1 MKITLY
7 VIGHLKEAY
16 WKSACEEYIKRLKNY
31 ADIKVVEVDDIG
43 YKEGAGL
50 AIETQVKDKEGE
62 KVLEKLKP
70 SDYLCA
76 LDLNAKEYDSVEF
89 ASFLDKSFALGGSHL
104 TMAIGGSLGFSEE
117 VKKRANAR
125 ISFGKL
131 TFPHQLAR
139 VMALEQIYRAFRI
152 LNNEPY
158 HK

>member
-89 ASFLDKSFALGGSHL
+89 YVSFV
-104 TMAIGGSLGFSEE
+104 IGGSLGLSDAL
-117 VKKRANAR
+117 KKRANER
-125 ISFGKL
+125 LSFSKM
-131 TFPHQLAR
+131 TFPHQMTRLIL
-139 VMALEQIYRAFRI
+139 LEQLYRAFRI
-152 LNNEPY
+152 AHHEPY

>member
-89 ASFLDKSFALGGSHL
+89 SEHLEKMFMMGGSHVSFV
-104 TMAIGGSLGFSEE
+104 IGGSLGLSDAL
-117 VKKRANAR
+117 KKRANER
-125 ISFGKL
+125 LSLSKM
-131 TFPHQLAR
+131 TFPHQMTRLIL
-139 VMALEQIYRAFRI
+139 LEQLYRAFRI
-152 LNNEPY
+152 AHHEPY

>member
-89 ASFLDKSFALGGSHL
+89 SEHLGKMFMMGGSHVSFV
-104 TMAIGGSLGFSEE
+104 IGGSLGLSDAL
-117 VKKRANAR
+117 KKRANER
-125 ISFGKL
+125 LSFSKM
-131 TFPHQLAR
+131 TFPHQMTRLIL
-139 VMALEQIYRAFRI
+139 LEQLYRAFRI
-152 LNNEPY
+152 AHHEPY

>member
-89 ASFLDKSFALGGSHL
+89 SEHLEKMFMMGGSHVNFV
-104 TMAIGGSLGFSEE
+104 IGGSLGLSDAL
-117 VKKRANAR
+117 KKRANER
-125 ISFGKL
+125 LSFSKM
-131 TFPHQLAR
+131 TFPHQMTRLIL
-139 VMALEQIYRAFRI
+139 LEQLYRAFRI
-152 LNNEPY
+152 AHHEPY